1 MVMTKDQARRL
12 RVATGIRLIK
22 KMTPEEIN
30 QTFERQFNE
39 IEELQAENAKL
50 QQELKYSDEDLI
62 ATQKSL
68 SKLETEFESISLV
81 FCDSEG
87 DPDFEPFNAENLS
100 IWLKRFGIKQQ
111 AKGVED
117 YGNLT
122 LFPSMGDGFS
132 GDFCSG
138 FEATLSHALTVAK
151 QLRQQAKGE

>member
-50 QQELKYSDEDLI
+50 QQELKDSDEDLVV
-62 ATQKSL
+62 TQKSL
-68 SKLETEFESISLV
+68 SKLETEFESISLM

-100 IWLKRFGIKQQ
+100 TWLKRFEIKQQ
-111 AKGVED
+111 AKGVFD
-117 YGNLT
+117 LLNDASNSDVRYDTVSDLV
-122 LFPSMGDGFS
+122 LFGA
-132 GDFCSG
+132 
-138 FEATLSHALTVAK
+138 ERVK
-151 QLRQQAKGE
+151 VLRQQAKGE